1 MDFRVYGC
9 LSHGS
14 DLMSE
19 HLEFDSRSQKTFKSY
34 VTGFILSIILTVFAF
49 VLVKQRFMSDS
60 SLYFSLALLAI
71 MQLIV
76 QSMCFLRLNSGV
88 EGRWSLM
95 PFLFAIFVIVILV
108 GGSLWIMY
116 NLNYNMM
123 H

>member
-1 MDFRVYGC
+1 
-9 LSHGS
+9 
-14 DLMSE
+14 MSE

-34 VTGFILSIILTVFAF
+34 VTGFILSIILTVLAF
-49 VLVKQRFMSDS
+49 VLVKQRFLSDS
-60 SLYFSLALLAI
+60 LLYFSLALLAI

-76 QSMCFLRLNSGV
+76 QSICFLRLNSGV